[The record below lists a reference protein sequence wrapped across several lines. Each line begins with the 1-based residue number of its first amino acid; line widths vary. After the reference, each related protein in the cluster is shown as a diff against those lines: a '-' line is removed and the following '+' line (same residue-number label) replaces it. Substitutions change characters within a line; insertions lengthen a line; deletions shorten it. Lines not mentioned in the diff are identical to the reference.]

1 MKINWIA
8 IATRAPGIIAEA
20 VKITQNFK
28 VPGADKKAAVL
39 KSLPEAEALIEA
51 GAHKDI
57 FNEPAIAALVSAA
70 IDAEAAA
77 LKAREAL
84 AAGLLAKA
92 AQAETTQPTP

>member
-39 KSLPEAEALIEA
+39 KSLPEAEALI
-51 GAHKDI
+51 GTG
-57 FNEPAIAALVSAA
+57 
-70 IDAEAAA
+70 
-77 LKAREAL
+77 R
-84 AAGLLAKA
+84 
-92 AQAETTQPTP
+92 